1 MMCNPGTKEGVTVK
15 TGRFARVWPANETFF
30 KTVRGQG
37 GLLGVA
43 VDPLSAHE
51 CGNQRYLAIPWLD
64 ACLRARLPGKAGQP
78 LKPMP
83 AKEAWLAPLLGQTAV
98 PAAALIGDKTK
109 AVWLPNKAI
118 AQMWM
123 QYTQDTKVID
133 TTPPPAPKNVKWTG
147 RTLTWTAEADPES
160 GISHFIIM
168 QGDRPIATVPE
179 NPTNRFGRPL
189 FQGLQYSDTP
199 PVPLAKMEF
208 TAKDT
213 ITLTKSAYR
222 VVAVNTAG
230 LRSE

>member
-1 MMCNPGTKEGVTVK
+1 M
-15 TGRFARVWPANETFF
+15 
-30 KTVRGQG
+30 
-37 GLLGVA
+37 A

-64 ACLRARLPGKAGQP
+64 ACLMARLPDKAGQP

-83 AKEAWLAPLLGQTAV
+83 AKDSWIAPLLGVTAV
-98 PAAALIGDKTK
+98 PAAAFKGDRNK
-109 AVWLPNKAI
+109 AVWLPNKTV
-118 AQMWM
+118 AQQWM
-123 QYTQDTKVID
+123 QYTLDTKVID

-147 RTLTWTAEADPES
+147 RTLSWTAEADLES

-168 QGDRPIATVPE
+168 AGSRPIATVPE
-179 NPTNRFGRPL
+179 NPSNRFGRPL

-199 PVPLAKMEF
+199 TVPLAKMEF
-208 TAKDT
+208 TVKDT
-213 ITLTKSAYR
+213 VTLAKNAYR